1 MQNLFCEN
9 VLYLHENKKY
19 FHLNGLELNLALK
32 QGLGAN
38 WE

>member
-9 VLYLHENKKY
+9 VLYLIENKKY

-32 QGLGAN
+32 ERLGAN
-38 WE
+38 